1 MNQDIR
7 TYVVNL
13 LETCQERKQK
23 IALLHYELKHPAQ
36 ISEIEMI
43 NTMAL
48 GHGNSGSGH
57 TDGHISDKTLYI
69 ALNYQNRVEKLNT
82 DTREEIAIQL
92 VELEQAQKRLEYYTT
107 LLEKRQAMVVRIAY
121 FEGLPWDE
129 VAREVGVAVRT
140 VHKIKIRALEQLAG
154 MYQFTGQ
161 HS

>member
-1 MNQDIR
+1 MYLWFIP
-7 TYVVNL
+7 
-13 LETCQERKQK
+13 
-23 IALLHYELKHPAQ
+23 HHPRVFYH
-36 ISEIEMI
+36 ISHFSTTSIFYLGEV
-43 NTMAL
+43 L

-57 TDGHISDKTLYI
+57 TDGHVSDKTLYI

-82 DTREEIAIQL
+82 DTREEIVIQL

>member
-1 MNQDIR
+1 M
-7 TYVVNL
+7 
-13 LETCQERKQK
+13 
-23 IALLHYELKHPAQ
+23 
-36 ISEIEMI
+36 
-43 NTMAL
+43 
-48 GHGNSGSGH
+48 
-57 TDGHISDKTLYI
+57 
-69 ALNYQNRVEKLNT
+69 
-82 DTREEIAIQL
+82 
-92 VELEQAQKRLEYYTT
+92 EQAQKRLEYYTT